1 LGIDYSGGV
10 VMGMTENQFK
20 LQLRLLIRDIEEII
34 AVSKNNPEALEKL
47 ERLLE
52 DLQATLES

>member
-1 LGIDYSGGV
+1 
-10 VMGMTENQFK
+10 MGMTENQFK